1 MRKIV
6 FILFLLIT
14 CGYTTTAL
22 AFTPKTNPKDTTRKI
37 RVFSISGGLFKTSLN
52 FFKNIDQ
59 DPYSA
64 GYSLRALLQTS
75 ETFRLS
81 GTFCKVASVNIDPT
95 WVNVRNSFFDLDA
108 NFMMHFADARNLAY
122 FIAGASGQYWNGYY
136 TGLRDLN
143 TVKPNAA
150 PNMRNQGLHI
160 SARTGMGAEIKI
172 YGPIS
177 GYGEFIFRFSG
188 TDRNKGLI
196 DLSYN
201 TGIKVNVANLAR
213 RRHHSI
219 LHFRD
224 KYHWF

>member
-1 MRKIV
+1 MRRIILA
-6 FILFLLIT
+6 FLLLILFGLK
-14 CGYTTTAL
+14 AH
-22 AFTPKTNPKDTTRKI
+22 ANARPKNPKDTAQKVRI
-37 RVFSISGGLFKTSLN
+37 FSIAGGLFKTSLN

-59 DPYSA
+59 DPYSTGLA
-64 GYSLRALLQTS
+64 LRALLQTS

-81 GTFCKVASVNIDPT
+81 GTFCRVASVNINPT
-95 WVNVRNSFFDLDA
+95 WVNMRNNFIDVDA
-108 NFMMHFADARNLAY
+108 NFLMHFADKRNLAY
-122 FIAGASGQYWNGYY
+122 FIAGASAQYWDGYY

-143 TVKPNAA
+143 VVKRNAT
-150 PNMRNQGLHI
+150 PNMRNQGLHL

-188 TDRNKGLI
+188 TDQGKGLI

-201 TGIKVNVANLAR
+201 TGVKVNVANLAR